1 MQEKNATNVFVVTP
15 SFNAGTT
22 IIRTLMSVASQSG
35 NIRIFHHVADGG
47 SNDSTVSKLRDW
59 SKLVQTQTFPVLARK
74 YQFSFSS
81 EPDNG
86 MYDAI
91 ANGFSQFSLTP
102 DDWMCWINADDVFLP
117 GSFALLGQVSRA
129 ADSKEISW
137 LTGTAAIAAEDISM
151 LHTSRPVGSSV
162 VKHDLCDGTHWE
174 FIQSEGTF
182 FKNKLWHQIDIQND
196 FRRFRYAGDW
206 NLWRLFAQ
214 NHELFQTKH
223 PLAVFSIRDGQ
234 LSSTNR
240 SEYEAEIEAQVSTA
254 ERESNFD
261 ALGKNDLVGKAIR
274 VSMKP
279 IRIIVE
285 DRNLKN
291 HLEYRHLERKKSN
304 ALVASQ
310 QACGSIIA
318 HDEKW
323 QFPAITEQHA
333 FNKVKEWMP
342 PNATA
347 LYFAFPWATL
357 IDKTNNKADDAG
369 VLEKEALN
377 AAKNIFPSGRPVITV
392 CQHILM
398 EDFLDIFREC
408 GITDIFWTHATKM
421 NETED
426 IRNGIRI
433 HPFPLFPVQ
442 VGDNAQSIQP
452 RDILFSFIGAKSNQW
467 YLTDTRRHI
476 IELLED
482 DPRGVVIGR
491 EDWHYNKIVYSHQV
505 KATHVDPTGLV
516 DMDRSKV
523 FKETLNRSI
532 FSLCPSGSG
541 PNSIRL
547 WESIASGSI
556 PVIMADTY
564 LPPGD
569 ETLWQEAAVFVEETQ
584 QNITELPELLEE
596 LAKDTDLISTKR
608 KAMQQLLM
616 LYGPDAFIYDI
627 QNLILQKDQDAIA
640 KSHISEL
647 PLSGDQ
653 LLESAQLAFDK
664 KDAASRSVFLNALA
678 SRALIAP
685 EEFSAHIN
693 DNKNLQPYIDR
704 AVKDN
709 PEDENVKIINR
720 TRNASL
726 TTLSSKYI
734 KEKVQVSLQGK
745 HSNRTP
751 LSYPA
756 YRELFTPYI
765 DYTASTTSKS
775 ICVTGFDI
783 DFRDSNIVSQCLD
796 KFEKKPVVISE
807 EPLWDTVWATAFD
820 KDTVKMG
827 INGQDFAYKALNHMT
842 SPIFAFDKLPYFI
855 TTENHYFV
863 RYANLFK
870 RNAELTPA
878 EILAVWDKAKWKF
891 ASFAE
896 RREDSRYDFTRPN
909 EDLYGLSAYR
919 TRIADGFGGNDALRC
934 GKGWNETGPRQALP
948 DWHLDK
954 LASLDRN
961 SFVVSGLENTHQ
973 QHYITEK
980 IFDAFACLGV
990 PLYFASPKHRIH
1002 DIIPSDTFI
1011 NLFGLES
1018 DEAIE
1023 KIKSFAPDLA
1033 FAEAYL
1039 ETQKRLSK
1047 LFSDPQT
1054 LIKERNRVVDETVSA
1069 LIKL

>member
-15 SFNAGTT
+15 SFNAGST

-35 NIRIFHHVADGG
+35 NVQIFHHVADGG
-47 SNDSTVSKLRDW
+47 SNDSTIAKLHDW
-59 SKLVQTQTFPVLARK
+59 NELVQTQRFPIIARN
-74 YQFSFSS
+74 YNFSFSS

-91 ANGFSQFSLTP
+91 VKGFNQFSLRP

-117 GSFALLGQVSRA
+117 GAFALLGQASEA

-137 LTGTAAIAAEDISM
+137 LSGTAAIAAEDISM

-162 VKHDLCDGTHWE
+162 VKHGLCDGTHWE

-182 FKNKLWHQIDIQND
+182 FKNKLWRQIDIQND
-196 FRRFRYAGDW
+196 FRRFQYAGDW

-234 LSSTNR
+234 LSSANR

-254 ERESNFD
+254 DREACFD
-261 ALGKNDLVGKAIR
+261 ALSKGDLVGKAIR

-279 IRIIVE
+279 IRIVVE

-291 HLEYRHLERKKSN
+291 HLEYRQLERKKSD
-304 ALVASQ
+304 ALAASQ
-310 QACGSIIA
+310 QTTVPIIA
-318 HDEKW
+318 YDEKW

-333 FNKVKEWMP
+333 YTKVKEWMP
-342 PNATA
+342 PNSTA

-398 EDFLDIFREC
+398 EDFLDVFREC
-408 GITDIFWTHATKM
+408 GITDIFWTHATKT
-421 NETED
+421 NGTED
-426 IRNGIRI
+426 VRNGIRI

-442 VGDNAQSIQP
+442 VGDNAHSTHP

-505 KATHVDPTGLV
+505 KATHADPAGLV
-516 DMDRSKV
+516 DMDRSKI

-569 ETLWQEAAVFVEETQ
+569 NALWHEAAIFIEETQ
-584 QNITELPELLEE
+584 QNIAELPELLEK
-596 LAKDTDLISTKR
+596 LAKDADLIFTKR
-608 KAMQQLLM
+608 KAMQQLLR
-616 LYGPDAFIYDI
+616 LYGPDVFIYDI
-627 QNLILQKDQDAIA
+627 QNLILEIDQGAAA

-647 PLSGDQ
+647 PLSIDQ
-653 LLESAQLAFDK
+653 VLESARLAFDK
-664 KDAASRSVFLNALA
+664 KDAASKSVFLNALA

-685 EEFSAHIN
+685 EEFSAQIN
-693 DNKNLQPYIDR
+693 GSKDLQIYIDR
-704 AVKDN
+704 AAKN
-709 PEDENVKIINR
+709 SAEDENVKTILR
-720 TRNASL
+720 ARDASL
-726 TTLSSKYI
+726 TTPPSRNA
-734 KEKVQVSLQGK
+734 KEKIQISLQGK

-756 YRELFTPYI
+756 YKELFTPYI
-765 DYTASTTSKS
+765 DYTANSTHKS

-783 DFRDSNIVSQCLD
+783 DFRDSQIVSQGRD
-796 KFEKKPVVISE
+796 KLEKNPVVISE

-820 KDTVKMG
+820 SDAVKME
-827 INGQDFAYKALNHMT
+827 IDGQSLIYTALNHMT

-870 RNAELTPA
+870 RNAELTPT
-878 EILAVWDKAKWKF
+878 EILTVWNNARWKF
-891 ASFAE
+891 AFFAE
-896 RREDSRYDFTRPN
+896 RREEPRYDFSRPN

-919 TRIADGFGGNDALRC
+919 TRIADGFSGNDALRC

-954 LASLDRN
+954 LASLDGN

-990 PLYFASPKHRIH
+990 PLYFASPNHRVH
-1002 DIIPSDTFI
+1002 DLVPSDTFI
-1011 NLFGLES
+1011 NLFGLKS
-1018 DEAIE
+1018 DDAIA
-1023 KIKSFAPDLA
+1023 KVKSFTPDLV

-1054 LIKERNRVVDETVSA
+1054 LIKERNRVVDETVAA